1 MRPSFLDKS
10 KPASGSRHS
19 IAHRRSRAET
29 TSSKSPN
36 RLSSRKTSPSRST
49 RPRKRVRA
57 DTSPPVN
64 NSRSTLF
71 NCTNLILIFLISTG
85 ALIYIKRNEWGISN
99 IIKEHLAKSILAP
112 TPNPEKYKQLTAQLE
127 SERTQL
133 RLRYSNARTGAE
145 REAIISEAS
154 ELLENILP
162 EMMRCWLGHP
172 WDFNGVATV
181 PGEGKIAC
189 GYFITTIM
197 RDAGFKIDRV
207 RLAQQASQNIIRT
220 FVEDRE
226 LYEIKTNT
234 PYPKYIEDISK
245 KYEGIHIVGLDKH
258 VAFIVIKDGE
268 MRFIH
273 SGGKLKRVVD
283 EGRDDANS
291 LQKSN
296 YRVISNISRNENVI
310 KKWILGE
317 TFVTVE

>member
-1 MRPSFLDKS
+1 
-10 KPASGSRHS
+10 
-19 IAHRRSRAET
+19 
-29 TSSKSPN
+29 
-36 RLSSRKTSPSRST
+36 
-49 RPRKRVRA
+49 
-57 DTSPPVN
+57 
-64 NSRSTLF
+64 
-71 NCTNLILIFLISTG
+71 
-85 ALIYIKRNEWGISN
+85 
-99 IIKEHLAKSILAP
+99 
-112 TPNPEKYKQLTAQLE
+112 
-127 SERTQL
+127 
-133 RLRYSNARTGAE
+133 
-145 REAIISEAS
+145 
-154 ELLENILP
+154 
-162 EMMRCWLGHP
+162 MMRCWLGHP

-234 PYPKYIEDISK
+234 PYAKYVEDISK

-273 SGGKLKRVVD
+273 SGGRLKRVVD
-283 EGRDDANS
+283 EGKDDANS